1 MNQPK
6 LLHLDI
12 ERSPVLATIWQLFD
26 LRVGIEQLIGDSEIL
41 SCAMSWEGE
50 DAVEFTSRWK
60 DGRKGML
67 KKIHKRLAE
76 ADGVV
81 TYNGDRFD
89 LKVLNMEF
97 ASVGLPPPAPFKSV
111 DLLKTVKKR
120 FKMTSYKLDY
130 VLRYFK
136 LGAKKQHR
144 GHKLWLDVM
153 NKDHG
158 AYKEMEEYNI
168 QDVTELKKLFTFLRG
183 WGIVGLPNYSA
194 FAREA
199 ACPECGGHH
208 YQKRG
213 FKPVN
218 LLRYQQYQCNDCG
231 HWFRDNKAIDEDRP
245 PLMVPVR

>member
-1 MNQPK
+1 MVMPK

-26 LRVGIEQLIGDSEIL
+26 LRVGIDQLLGDSEIL
-41 SCAMSWEGE
+41 CCAMSWEGE
-50 DAVEFTSRWK
+50 DKVTFVSKWK

-67 KKIHKRLAE
+67 KKIHKAMSE

-97 ASVGLPPPAPFKSV
+97 AEVGLPPPNPYKSV
-111 DLLKTVKKR
+111 DLIKTVKKR
-120 FKMTSYKLDY
+120 FKLTSYKLDY

-144 GHKLWLDVM
+144 GHVLWLDVM
-153 NKDHG
+153 NKKPA
-158 AYKEMEEYNI
+158 AYVEMEEYNI
-168 QDVTELKKLFTFLRG
+168 QDVTEMKKLFTFLKG

-194 FAREA
+194 FAHEA
-199 ACPECGGHH
+199 VCPECGSAH

-213 FKPVN
+213 TKLVN
-218 LLRYQQYQCNDCG
+218 MLRYQQYQCNGCG
-231 HWFRDNKAIDEDRP
+231 HWFRDRKPVDVDRQ
-245 PLMVPVR
+245 PLMVPMR

>member
-1 MNQPK
+1 MTAPK

-26 LRVGIEQLIGDSEIL
+26 LRVGIDQLIGDSEIL
-41 SCAMSWEGE
+41 CCAMSWEGE
-50 DAVEFTSRWK
+50 DKVTFTSKWK

-67 KKIHKRLAE
+67 KKIHKAISE
-76 ADGVV
+76 ADGVI

-97 ASVGLPPPAPFKSV
+97 ASVGLTPPSPYKSV
-111 DLLKTVKKR
+111 DLLKTIKKK

-153 NKDHG
+153 NKQAN
-158 AYKEMEEYNI
+158 AYAEMEEYNI
-168 QDVTELKKLFTFLRG
+168 QDVTEMKKLFTFLRG
-183 WGIVGLPNYSA
+183 WGIVGLPNHSA

-199 ACPECGGHH
+199 LCPECGSPH

-213 FKPVN
+213 TKLVN
-218 LLRYQQYQCNDCG
+218 MLRYQQYQCNGCG
-231 HWFRDNKAIDEDRP
+231 HWFRDRSPADEARV
-245 PLMVPVR
+245 PLMVPAK